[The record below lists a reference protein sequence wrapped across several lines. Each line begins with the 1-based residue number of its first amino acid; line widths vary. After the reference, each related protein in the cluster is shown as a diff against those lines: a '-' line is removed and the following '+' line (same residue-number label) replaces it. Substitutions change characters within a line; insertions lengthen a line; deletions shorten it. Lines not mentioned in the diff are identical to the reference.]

1 VTLGGPPSAL
11 EPAAQVDTA
20 LLVHAA
26 QDAAAAAGSRV
37 RRELRERRA
46 DLYAPAEHRALE
58 HDVKLALDVDCER
71 EVLRVVRGRFPRHAV
86 LSEEAGFQPGS
97 EPFVWIVD
105 PLDGTVNFHH
115 GIPFFCSS
123 VACYGTRSLA
133 GDDGSHVLPDGRIL
147 GAPLAGAVY
156 DPLREEMFLGAA
168 GREASLNGA
177 RLRPPVARCLD
188 EVVVAVSMGAR
199 EESVSMLSRALPI
212 LIETARKVRS
222 FGSTALDLVQ
232 VAAGRVG
239 AFIQVGTNLWD
250 IAAAALIVQ
259 GAGARVELRE
269 YAPGRFRVI
278 AAAAG
283 IFSEVERIV
292 EGTSA

>member
-1 VTLGGPPSAL
+1 MTLGGPPRTL
-11 EPAAQVDTA
+11 EPVPQLDTA

-46 DLYAPAEHRALE
+46 DPYAPAEHRALE
-58 HDVKLALDVDCER
+58 HDVKLALDLDCEG
-71 EVLRVVRGRFPRHAV
+71 EILRVVRGRFPRHAV
-86 LSEEAGFQPGS
+86 LSEEAGFHPGS

-123 VACYGTRSLA
+123 VACYGIQSNP
-133 GDDGSHVLPDGRIL
+133 GDDGSHVLPDGRTL
-147 GAPLAGAVY
+147 GVPLAGAVY
-156 DPLREEMFLGAA
+156 DPLREEMFLAAA
-168 GREASLNGA
+168 GSGASINGA
-177 RLRPPVARCLD
+177 RLRPPGARRLD

-199 EESVSMLSRALPI
+199 EESISMLRRALPT
-212 LIETARKVRS
+212 LIGTARKVRS

-259 GAGARVELRE
+259 SAGARVELRE

-283 IFSEVERIV
+283 IFSEVAGIV
-292 EGTSA
+292 EGTTA

>member
-1 VTLGGPPSAL
+1 MTLGGPPSAL

-46 DLYAPAEHRALE
+46 DPYAPAEHRALE
-58 HDVKLALDVDCER
+58 HDVKLALDLDCEG
-71 EVLRVVRGRFPRHAV
+71 EILRVVRGRFPRHAV
-86 LSEEAGFQPGS
+86 LSEEAGFHPGS
-97 EPFVWIVD
+97 EPFVWVVD

-123 VACYGTRSLA
+123 VACYGIQPNP
-133 GDDGSHVLPDGRIL
+133 GDDGSHVLPDGRTL
-147 GAPLAGAVY
+147 GVPLAGAVY
-156 DPLREEMFLGAA
+156 DPLREEMFLAGA
-168 GREASLNGA
+168 GSGASINGA
-177 RLRPPVARCLD
+177 RLRPPGARRLD

-199 EESVSMLSRALPI
+199 EESISMLRRALPT
-212 LIETARKVRS
+212 LIGTARKVRS

-259 GAGARVELRE
+259 SAGARVELRE

-283 IFSEVERIV
+283 IFSEVAGIV
-292 EGTSA
+292 EGTTA